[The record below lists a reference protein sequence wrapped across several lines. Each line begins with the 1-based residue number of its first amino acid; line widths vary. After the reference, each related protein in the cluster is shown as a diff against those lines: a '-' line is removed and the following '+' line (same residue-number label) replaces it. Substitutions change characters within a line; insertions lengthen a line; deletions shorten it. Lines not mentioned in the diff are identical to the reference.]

1 MSKLKIED
9 VPVSD
14 LVPYANNARIHDSHQ
29 IDELVKSIKQFG
41 FTNPVLID
49 ASNNVIA
56 GHGRI
61 EAAKKAKLKTV
72 PCIRL
77 ELTDVQRRA
86 YAHLDNK
93 LGELSQWDF
102 KTLALDLDEIAK
114 EFDSLI
120 DLDDLFHLKDPIQYQ
135 VKRIPIENVKPHPR
149 NYRVHPDDQLD
160 HLCESICEN
169 GLYRNVIIAAD
180 GTILAGHG
188 LVLACRRLGIR
199 KIPVLQLDLDP
210 MSPKALKL
218 LAGDN
223 EVTHLGDVDDRALSE
238 LLKEILEDDSLL
250 GTGYDEKMLANL
262 LFVTR
267 PATEIKNK
275 TAAEQW
281 VGMPD
286 YTEETEDIV
295 LAISF
300 DTEEDRLRFLDVA
313 GIKTI
318 HNKRFQKW
326 ATWWPERKT
335 DDTASVKFK

>member
-1 MSKLKIED
+1 MSKLKVED
-9 VPVSD
+9 IPIGD
-14 LVPYANNARIHDSHQ
+14 LIPYANNARIHDKQQ

-49 ASNNVIA
+49 DDNNVIA

-61 EAAKKAKLKTV
+61 AAAKKAKLKNV

-77 ELTDVQRRA
+77 SLSEVERRA

-102 KTLALDLDEIAK
+102 KMLANDLTDISAQFE
-114 EFDSLI
+114 SSI
-120 DLDDLFHLKDPIQYQ
+120 DLDDLFHLNDPIQYQ

-149 NYRVHPDDQLD
+149 NYRNHPDDQLD

-169 GLYRNVIIAAD
+169 GLYRNVIISRD

-199 KIPVLQLDLDP
+199 KIPVLILDLDP
-210 MSPKALKL
+210 DSPKALKL

-223 EVTHLGDVDDRALSE
+223 EVTHLGDIDDRALSE
-238 LLKEILEDDSLL
+238 LLKEILTDDSLL
-250 GTGYDEKMLANL
+250 GTGYDEQMLANL

-267 PATEIKNK
+267 PSTEIKNK
-275 TAAEQW
+275 SAAEQW

-286 YTEETEDIV
+286 YTDETEDIV

-300 DTEEDRLRFLDVA
+300 DTEEDRLRFLEVA